1 MRSCTTYIRKS
12 ISPYTNNTR
21 FILVLQ
27 ASFDHPPDLLIDL
40 PEGSEQGAAL
50 DLIDGVR
57 VGTEHLGQGRLAD
70 LSQLGCGWKET
81 LDCSVS

>member
-1 MRSCTTYIRKS
+1 MRSCTAYIRKS
-12 ISPYTNNTR
+12 IQTIHVLY
-21 FILVLQ
+21 FVLQ

-57 VGTEHLGQGRLAD
+57 VGTEHLGQGRLTD